1 MRKPSPAKLADVVRR
16 HLSDDLRRA
25 PYKGNPNP
33 MAGHCYVA
41 SEALYHMLGG
51 KQSPWV
57 PQYVHHE
64 GSPHWFLKHRGTG
77 EVLDATSEQFKT
89 PVPYHASVGKGFLT
103 RDPSARARTVIQAAQ
118 AALPGQLTKAER
130 DQKQVASIAAFNKD
144 GMLLFGRR
152 NDNGKWTL
160 PGGHFEPGEDKN
172 KAAVRELYEETGL
185 TPVGMRYLGAKQGG
199 RNGEV
204 MVHAFAASVKG
215 DVSFQ
220 NDPDQEFAE
229 AKWVNPQ
236 AIPSEIMD
244 NLHNPKNV
252 TLQLLGIQE
261 DLVKAEGDM
270 PKPPEPPQF
279 EQPSEETMQFIANA
293 DLGNPTHRDRL
304 GDMIGHENPNLARPA
319 MDKVVNSFAQAP
331 NTFMSSGHNR
341 LLDGIIES
349 PRATDDH
356 LLAIHNGLQG
366 TAFANDVIQYADRVP
381 LSLQQQI
388 AKDGDSRQV
397 SLLLGLHK
405 NVHPDVLKE
414 FIRTGNGVNTPEH
427 LAQHPALDEEG
438 VRLAFQNPLLRNYV
452 LRRKDAPNDLRK
464 EGIAQGHAKS
474 VFHDSV
480 RKLSPDVIDLAI
492 DHSDDSRKALAT
504 WAGDHKMDDAQTL
517 RFLLKG
523 DGDTLRRFG
532 DYNRDH
538 LREFFKKPENV
549 ESFLTQMKDDHY
561 RPIAGPAQLRSRL
574 EGDPEL
580 AHKLLWGA
588 SSNHP
593 NREHVAEL
601 LSGTDSKFLLD
612 KILNDHDPEVA
623 DTVLHSHH
631 LTPEQLEPFVNKPEH
646 FPHLSRNPSLTKEQF
661 DRTVDGLFNA
671 DDKKSKAIREVLPAI
686 LGNSGALYRLRDF
699 NQALTEIAPELR
711 DNYSKDWYRRN
722 PDMVLAH
729 RIGPEHL
736 DKLIQPSMGDRE
748 LNQLLNHPNLSD
760 KTLARVVE
768 SPEFKLHENNGGPF
782 SAAIYHPNVS
792 EQTLEKILALPQYD
806 DYHKGKVR
814 ETLGEKNPD
823 YLFDKKVAVKLGT
836 SKLRQVRDA
845 ILDSKRPFA
854 HKKEFADKGVDLTP
868 FTIPGTAN
876 VSAEKIQQHIDS
888 LQPHATYNVSEDVWN
903 GGQRHSDEN
912 SKVFQLNLTTDLIN
926 KMKQE
931 GVYDTFKQMHEA
943 SRSSGHPVHQKHGLG
958 WVRYTQGSAPQDGA
972 RDDFY
977 EPEAMAERLANGD
990 YDAQRPN
997 QTPETGKGQPDKD
1010 HFFIDEIQS
1019 DFGQDFARNILT
1031 NTVNQHRR
1039 DGEEQGL
1046 EGEELE
1052 DYVREREAETAREV
1066 GARYPQ
1072 EHVEKIN
1079 NILFGGKYANEILA
1093 EAFLQHLR
1101 DKGHAGSQIRI
1112 HHANTKA
1119 PLAQLRV
1126 RDDGSPHKKWID
1138 TKNGNRTEWREAEE
1152 GEPDEAQKQA
1162 FLAAGIKPVD
1172 DIPRVHMETYGTMPK
1187 KVLGMRPTTY
1197 GELATESNPD
1207 LKGKA
1212 TWGKKLAKKEDFS
1225 EHYNWEDEPALH
1237 QPEDEVDRMLQHP
1250 SAIERQIALKHPGVT
1265 EDHLIRYLMGPHV
1278 PNVEALLRH
1287 PEAKERFQN
1296 FAYGHYSSP
1305 DNSSDNGLRSI
1316 AQYANSKPL
1325 LDWMAQH
1332 GDPKYL
1338 SRLLLN
1344 KNVTDEHLLTAL
1356 RRPDLQKQDFV
1367 GLGPTHVANMSPE
1380 VMNEYIKYSLA
1391 HPRGSVDSVVAQS
1404 PMLNDEALAT
1414 LASNSKSAVAV
1425 AANPKLKLEHALK
1438 ALPYASNL
1446 FVDNL
1451 AHAHPEYLKH
1461 PEIARHLLSANT
1473 AKVAID
1479 NGVGT
1484 PEQLLEI
1491 ARHTPDEYTAKAIL
1505 SRPESTIHHY
1515 RAVKENVHLPLHGR
1529 DWASDFLDNPNR
1541 SAEDVTEVFPHLNY
1555 WGSLIPA
1562 FETHGHKLSP
1572 EQQARILDGLKEG
1585 KKDFAQRANLS
1596 KEAQIKL
1603 LDDAYRNYESH
1614 DPDGSQYIREN
1625 AVRGL
1630 LKNPNLHPE
1639 AIDTLLDKYS
1649 KLNPSMV
1656 GTVLQHPNFSEGH
1669 HRKLVANGHTDDPA
1683 MMLSHIMRAPTL
1695 DLVQAALDRAPTVKN
1710 YDAAFD
1716 NKNVKLPDDTMFRA
1730 IDVASADP
1738 DDYAGQI
1745 LIKDLVSQR
1754 PHLHDRLAE
1763 HSNYVVR
1770 QAVAKKTD
1778 NPELLTKLAADSDSE
1793 VRETALSNGSTP
1805 PEALE
1810 AALRSRRLFPSLR
1823 ANIKERLAALKPD
1836 AFHKEVVHAKFG
1848 TNKARKLRDLILASG
1863 NLEMRHK
1870 DLGNLAQGVKYG
1882 VNPKNGNLSAELLQQ
1897 YIDSQPTAR
1906 YNVSHDKWNGIQ
1918 RHNDENSKV
1927 FQLNLTDEHVRQM
1940 QQAGVYGTFLKLQD
1954 QFKASHPLR
1963 DHSIG
1968 WVRYTGKTRG
1978 KGKGI
1983 FIDEVQSDHTV
1994 PLAEKAKTQAHQRKM
2009 QNSHQNFQR
2018 HNYTL
2023 PSELDTFDETEKGHG
2038 YLWNLYG
2045 RQNAPIPEH
2054 LSAESKEFLGRLKDN
2069 YSLAHKDATEAA
2081 QNAFEN
2087 VNADY
2092 PAEHQ
2097 KKINEILFGGKHSSE
2112 VLMEAFHQ
2120 HLRDKGHIGVPV
2132 AIHSVHSKAAENL
2145 SDLEPGP
2152 DGKVDLS
2159 KVPGHY
2165 QKGYKQVPE
2174 AMQMEPATYAAD
2186 NMATQDNPEHQG
2198 KPTYQQPLRK
2208 KTE

>member
-16 HLSDDLRRA
+16 QLTDDLRRA
-25 PYKGNPNP
+25 PYKGNENP

-41 SEALYHMLGG
+41 SEALYHLLGG

-64 GSPHWFLKHRGTG
+64 GSPHWFLKHKGTG

-89 PVPYHASVGKGFLT
+89 KVPYHASVGKGFLT
-103 RDPSARARTVIQAAQ
+103 REPSARARTVIQGVHAAM
-118 AALPGQLTKAER
+118 PGQLAKAER
-130 DQKQVASIAAFNKD
+130 DLKQVASIAAFNAD

-160 PGGHFEPGEDKN
+160 PGGHFEPGEDKS
-172 KAAVRELYEETGL
+172 KAAVRELCEETGL
-185 TPVGMRYLGAKQGG
+185 TPVGMRYLGAKPGG

-204 MVHAFAASVKG
+204 LVHAFAASVKG
-215 DVSFQ
+215 EVNFKH
-220 NDPDQEFAE
+220 DPDQEFAE

-261 DLVKAEGDM
+261 DLVKAEGDV
-270 PKPPEPPQF
+270 PKPPEPPKPEVQPPPEEEVQQALSNVGNMTGAYKTAELAQHPHAPTAHRALDAIVNQLQSEPESF
-279 EQPSEETMQFIANA
+279 EHT
-293 DLGNPTHRDRL
+293 
-304 GDMIGHENPNLARPA
+304 
-319 MDKVVNSFAQAP
+319 FAAAV
-331 NTFMSSGHNR
+331 TK
-341 LLDGIIES
+341 S
-349 PRATDDH
+349 PHATDKH
-356 LLAIHNGLQG
+356 LIDAHDALQG
-366 TAFANDVIQYADRVP
+366 TDSSRSSIIMGAKRLP
-381 LSLQQQI
+381 LSLQNSI
-388 AKDGDSRQV
+388 ANAKADFSSVKRIV
-397 SLLLGLHK
+397 SLLSRPDV
-405 NVHPDVLKE
+405 NPDVL
-414 FIRTGNGVNTPEH
+414 NTLIKRADE
-427 LAQHPALDEEG
+427 LRGAASRLVDHPALNAEG
-438 VRLAFQNPLLRNYV
+438 MHLAYENPALRKGILKRPDV
-452 LRRKDAPNDLRK
+452 PDDLRK
-464 EGIAQGHAKS
+464 LGIEHGHAHA
-474 VFHDSV
+474 VFHDTSRGV
-480 RKLSPDVIDLAI
+480 SNDVIEHAI
-492 DHSDDSRKALAT
+492 NHSKESRDALAG
-504 WAGDHKMDDAQTL
+504 WYGHDDGKNAKMTEDQTR
-517 RFLLKG
+517 RFLLLA
-523 DGDTLRRFG
+523 DGEQLRNFG
-532 DYNRDH
+532 NASRPH
-538 LREFFKKPENV
+538 LREHFSKPENI
-549 ESFLTQMKDDHY
+549 EHFLVNMKDDMY
-561 RPIAGPAQLRSRL
+561 RPLAGPAQLRTRM
-574 EGDPEL
+574 EENPEL
-580 AHKLLWGA
+580 AHKLLFGE
-588 SSNHP
+588 SSKHP
-593 NREHVAEL
+593 NRAHVADL
-601 LSGTDSKFLLD
+601 LSGTQDAALLD
-612 KILNDHDPEVA
+612 KMLKDHDPEVA
-623 DTVLHSHH
+623 SAAFRSDK
-631 LTPEQLEPFVNKPEH
+631 LTPEQLEPFVDKPEH
-646 FPHLSRNPSLTKEQF
+646 AFQFLFHPVITDDQFNRAMANHDKMSESQRSILPTLAAQGMRGFYELNRNLAANPPGAHDAVKRTQYAN
-661 DRTVDGLFNA
+661 DR
-671 DDKKSKAIREVLPAI
+671 
-686 LGNSGALYRLRDF
+686 ALAF
-699 NQALTEIAPELR
+699 
-711 DNYSKDWYRRN
+711 
-722 PDMVLAH
+722 AH
-729 RIGPEHL
+729 RLSAEHL
-736 DKLIQPSMGDRE
+736 DKVIDGD
-748 LNQLLNHPNLSD
+748 LNYQEYSLLQHPNISD
-760 KTLARVVE
+760 ETLNRVAKTHKNEGVRREAARV
-768 SPEFKLHENNGGPF
+768 
-782 SAAIYHPNVS
+782 
-792 EQTLEKILALPQYD
+792 LAD
-806 DYHKGKVR
+806 R
-814 ETLGEKNPD
+814 NPD
-823 YLFDKKVAVKLGT
+823 LAFDKKVAVKLGT
-836 SKLRQVRDA
+836 SKLRQIRDA
-845 ILDSKRPFA
+845 ILESGRQTA

-876 VSAEKIQQHIDS
+876 VSAEKLQQHIDS

-997 QTPETGKGQPDKD
+997 QTPESGKGQPDKD

-1138 TKNGNRTEWREAEE
+1138 TKNGNTTQWRESEE

-1237 QPEDEVDRMLQHP
+1237 QPEDEIDRMLQHP

-1305 DNSSDNGLRSI
+1305 ENSSDNGLRSI

-1438 ALPYASNL
+1438 ALPYANEQ
-1446 FVDNL
+1446 FVNNL
-1451 AHAHPEYLKH
+1451 ADVHPEYLKH
-1461 PEIARHLLSANT
+1461 PELARHLLSANM
-1473 AKVAID
+1473 AEVAIN

-1491 ARHTPDEYTAKAIL
+1491 AHHTPDEYTAKAIL
-1505 SRPESTIHHY
+1505 NRPESTIRHY
-1515 RAVKENVHLPLHGR
+1515 RAVKENVHLPLDRH
-1529 DWASDFLDNPNR
+1529 DWAWHFAGDPNR
-1541 SAEDVTEVFPHLNY
+1541 SAEDVAEAFPHLND
-1555 WGSLIPA
+1555 WRSVRDV
-1562 FETHGHKLSP
+1562 FEKHGHKFSP

-1585 KKDFAQRANLS
+1585 HKEFAQRANLP

-1614 DPDGSQYIREN
+1614 DPDESQSIREN

-1745 LIKDLVSQR
+1745 LIRDLVSQR

-1882 VNPKNGNLSAELLQQ
+1882 VNPKNGNLSADLLQQ

-1906 YNVSHDKWNGIQ
+1906 YNVSHDKWDGIQ

-2009 QNSHQNFQR
+2009 QNLHQNFQR

-2054 LSAESKEFLGRLKDN
+2054 LSAESKEFLSRLKDN
-2069 YSLAHKDATEAA
+2069 YLLAHKDATEAA
-2081 QNAFEN
+2081 QNAFDMA
-2087 VNADY
+2087 NADY
-2092 PAEHQ
+2092 PADHQ